1 MAWGT
6 QERGAELLHGE
17 VQASGGETGKSPPA
31 AANEEGTRGRHGA
44 RPAQRGRQGGR
55 RKNQVGN
62 TLGVWDNSGGREASG
77 VDHKSPKV
85 RDKEGG
91 REASEVTENPRGSH
105 QGVGRGVELPQGNNT
120 PGVTEFPRGMKPPE
134 GPPRER
140 AHRGRTDGG
149 GEETPPPPTTRATG
163 VQGDGGRDDELMGG
177 PRMAAPPHPQQVTA
191 ADDDRSETPPKHTT
205 SAPRVRLTGANGD
218 GGRPS

>member
-1 MAWGT
+1 MGPHVNRTEWSRRKEPKPSSAY
-6 QERGAELLHGE
+6 
-17 VQASGGETGKSPPA
+17 SPHA
-31 AANEEGTRGRHGA
+31 AAMELEMRREDPPNGCA
-44 RPAQRGRQGGR
+44 RLMCAAAKGG
-55 RKNQVGN
+55 KY
-62 TLGVWDNSGGREASG
+62 
-77 VDHKSPKV
+77 
-85 RDKEGG
+85 KEGG